1 MIRLEIPNCNMIL
14 TEKQQKYRHYLLEKV
29 INMNIS
35 QVKKYYPQ
43 IKEE

>member
-14 TEKQQKYRHYLLEKV
+14 TEKQKKYQHYLLEKV